1 MTYFINFVKFYK
13 HQTVPNMIYTDKIE
27 HGPRVAVRIFFFIE
41 MSKGY

>member
-1 MTYFINFVKFYK
+1 MTYFVKFCE

-27 HGPRVAVRIFFFIE
+27 HDPRVAVRIFFFTE